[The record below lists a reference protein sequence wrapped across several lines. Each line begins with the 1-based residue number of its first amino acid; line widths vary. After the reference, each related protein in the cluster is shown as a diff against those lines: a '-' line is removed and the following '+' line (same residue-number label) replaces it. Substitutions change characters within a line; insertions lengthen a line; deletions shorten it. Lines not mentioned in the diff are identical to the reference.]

1 MAELDYL
8 ATIPGIPFPQIY
20 ETMMDWK
27 TPIIAAIAYEAGI
40 QILARIFGSSATSL
54 SRVEAK
60 KRGDKTTQSRSNPLM
75 TAFCLAHNMALCI
88 YSAVTFYNMVKGL
101 HKARTRDAPLFD
113 RVCDL
118 DEFFWRD
125 TLAYWGYLFYLSKY
139 YEMVDTIIIVLKGRQ
154 PSFLQLF
161 HHAGALITMWAGI
174 RYRCTA
180 IWMFCTFNSFIHTIM
195 YFYYAATTVG
205 LHPPGKQY
213 LTSMQI
219 AQFVV
224 GVSLALAYLLYPGC
238 TNSPGER
245 FTLKINIIYVTSLV
259 GLFAN
264 FMRKTY
270 GRSRNDSK
278 KKNN

>member
-27 TPIIAAIAYEAGI
+27 TPIIAAIAYEAGV

-113 RVCDL
+113 RV
-118 DEFFWRD
+118 
-125 TLAYWGYLFYLSKY
+125 S
-139 YEMVDTIIIVLKGRQ
+139 
-154 PSFLQLF
+154 
-161 HHAGALITMWAGI
+161 
-174 RYRCTA
+174 
-180 IWMFCTFNSFIHTIM
+180 
-195 YFYYAATTVG
+195 
-205 LHPPGKQY
+205 
-213 LTSMQI
+213 
-219 AQFVV
+219 
-224 GVSLALAYLLYPGC
+224 
-238 TNSPGER
+238 
-245 FTLKINIIYVTSLV
+245 
-259 GLFAN
+259 
-264 FMRKTY
+264 
-270 GRSRNDSK
+270 
-278 KKNN
+278 